1 MRSSPSM
8 DACVVATSPSELG
21 SGYTPIELDWPD
33 DLVFCCFFRSRE
45 ERGDFLKRLRSYAT
59 IPCPTEPDVEA
70 QIEQL
75 LTRYRNL
82 EKSGNST
89 EAFFTAAEWWVG
101 TMRRGYHSY
110 SLRVGVGPYR
120 TSCVISFRE
129 LTAEQIRGNLS
140 LAVNSIEVEKDR
152 VMNALGIG
160 GLYHS

>member
-1 MRSSPSM
+1 VRSSPRM
-8 DACVVATSPSELG
+8 DACVVATSPKELLNG
-21 SGYTPIELDWPD
+21 FTPIDLDWPD

-45 ERGDFLKRLRSYAT
+45 ERTDFLKRLRSYAT
-59 IPCPTEPDVEA
+59 IPCPTEPDAEA
-70 QIEQL
+70 QISQL
-75 LTRYRNL
+75 LSRY
-82 EKSGNST
+82 EKLRKDDESI

-129 LTAEQIRGNLS
+129 LTADQIRGNLS
-140 LAVNSIEVEKDR
+140 LAVHSIEVEKDR